1 MLCFRLKLLSDA
13 VPSVCP
19 EDEAAEAAAA
29 KAAAAEAQKEITG
42 REQRR
47 LVCGSLNTTSK
58 WVLATVIYNFA
69 KHDGGKNLKTETF
82 QGSA

>member
-29 KAAAAEAQKEITG
+29 EAQKEITG
-42 REQRR
+42 REPRR

-58 WVLATVIYNFA
+58 
-69 KHDGGKNLKTETF
+69 
-82 QGSA
+82 